1 MKERTLFHVDAFT
14 TTRFRGNPAGVVL
27 EADGMSDAEMQD
39 LARELKHSETA
50 FVLAPDG
57 ADHEVRLR
65 YFTPT
70 TEVPLCGHAT
80 IAAHYVRAGLAGFD
94 SDEFRQ
100 KTAAGIQ
107 RIRIGRNE
115 TGGRRVYMQQ
125 ERPRIGPP
133 LDVAIRHRIAA
144 ALGVADGELTPGL
157 PLQVVSTG
165 HGKVMVPLEPGVDL
179 DALAPR
185 MPALAALS
193 AEIGCNGYF
202 VFQLRAGEHA
212 TDGRMFAPAIGIDED
227 PVTGNA
233 NGPLGAY
240 LVQHRLLPHD
250 GASLRFAGHQGRAL
264 RRDGVVHVE
273 VRIVDGAPVEVTIA
287 GDACIL
293 FSAPLGGG

>member
-27 EADGMSDAEMQD
+27 NADGMSDAEMQD

-57 ADHEVRLR
+57 ADHDVRLR
-65 YFTPT
+65 YFSPT

-80 IAAHYVRAGLAGFD
+80 IATHYVRAGLPGFG
-94 SDEFRQ
+94 SSEFRQ

-115 TGGRRVYMQQ
+115 AGGRRVFMQQ
-125 ERPRIGPP
+125 ERPRIDPP
-133 LDVAIRHRIAA
+133 LDASVRHRIAA
-144 ALGVADGELTPGL
+144 ALGVADDQLTATL

-165 HGKVMVPLEPGVDL
+165 HGKVMVPLEPTVDL

-202 VFQLRAGEHA
+202 AFQLRKGEAA

-240 LVQHRLLPHD
+240 LVHHRLLPHD

-264 RRDGVVHVE
+264 RRDGIVHVE
-273 VRIVDGAPVEVTIA
+273 VRIVDDEPVEVTIA

-293 FSAPLGGG
+293 FSAPLSG

>member
-1 MKERTLFHVDAFT
+1 MSKRTLYHVDAFT
-14 TTRFRGNPAGVVL
+14 TSRFRGNPAGVVL
-27 EADGMSDAEMQD
+27 NADGLSDAEMQD

-57 ADHEVRLR
+57 ADHDVRLR
-65 YFTPT
+65 YFSPT

-80 IAAHYVRAGLAGFD
+80 IATHYVRAGLPGFG
-94 SDEFRQ
+94 SSEFRQ

-115 TGGRRVYMQQ
+115 VGGRRVFMQQ
-125 ERPRIGPP
+125 ERPRIDPP
-133 LDVAIRHRIAA
+133 LDASVRHRIAA
-144 ALGVADGELTPGL
+144 ALGVADDRLTAAL

-165 HGKVMVPLEPGVDL
+165 HGKVMVPLEPTVDL
-179 DALAPR
+179 DALAPS
-185 MPALAALS
+185 MPALATLS

-202 VFQLRAGEHA
+202 VFQLRKDEAA

-240 LVQHRLLPHD
+240 LVHHRLMRHD

-264 RRDGVVHVE
+264 RRDGTVHVE
-273 VRIVDGAPVEVTIA
+273 VRIVDDAPVEVTIA

-293 FSAPLGGG
+293 FSAPLDG